1 MSKKITLLTLL
12 LLPAC
17 ASAAGPVGNA
27 SSAEIQDLSNKLA
40 NGYFNTKM
48 DKQGKVLKCEVT
60 RSTGDPDLDRAFCET
75 FHACAAESAGNTR
88 AAGQCMNRKQDEVF
102 ARIAAERAASKA
114 QR

>member
-17 ASAAGPVGNA
+17 ASAAGPGANV
-27 SSAEIQDLSNKLA
+27 SSSEILDLSNKLA
-40 NGYFNTKM
+40 RGYFETKV
-48 DKQGKVLKCEVT
+48 DKQGKVLKCDVT
-60 RSTGDPDLDRAFCET
+60 RSSGDPDLDRAFCET
-75 FHACAAESAGNTR
+75 FRACAAESAGNMR
-88 AAGQCMNRKQDEVF
+88 AAGHCMNRKQYEVL